1 MKKIIVYTHS
11 DCLLKDNGPNHP
23 EKKERV
29 QIILKSIQNISSIDI
44 DIKNAPLADVRNI
57 YLVHPSTHIN
67 NIFSLIPNSGL
78 TGIEKEPY
86 ADTLL
91 CPKSKKA
98 ILRSCGAGIAAA
110 DSLIRENEKRIFC
123 AVRPPG
129 HHAETVRANGFCF
142 INNVAVTAK
151 YLQYKYKINKI
162 AIIDFD
168 VHHGNGT
175 QHIFEEDSTVLYVSL
190 HRYPFYPGTGSKDE
204 TGRGKGLGMTIN
216 YPLDANTGDDFYLDI
231 VNHSLSDKV
240 LKFQPDFIILSSGFD
255 AHEMDPLG
263 GMNVTTQGF
272 GTMTEIFVKLAEEC
286 CGGRVLSV
294 LEGGYNLKAL
304 AESVEIHLRKL
315 SGIIM

>member
-1 MKKIIVYTHS
+1 METGLITSKIFLDHLTG
-11 DCLLKDNGPNHP
+11 LNHVEAP
-23 EKKERV
+23 ERV
-29 QIILKSIQNISSIDI
+29 TSILEQLKLTNLLDSLTEIQPETPSRLIPELVHVPEYVDRVEQSCIKGHPYIDTVDNPI
-44 DIKNAPLADVRNI
+44 CNNSYEVALLATSAVTIGVDWIFSHKIKNAM
-57 YLVHPSTHIN
+57 
-67 NIFSLIPNSGL
+67 
-78 TGIEKEPY
+78 
-86 ADTLL
+86 
-91 CPKSKKA
+91 A
-98 ILRSCGAGIAAA
+98 I
-110 DSLIRENEKRIFC
+110 
-123 AVRPPG
+123 VRPPG
-129 HHAETVRANGFCF
+129 HHAEKERAMGFCLF
-142 INNVAVTAK
+142 NNVS
-151 YLQYKYKINKI
+151 I
-162 AIIDFD
+162 AARYAQKEHSVEKVLIIDFD

-190 HRYPFYPGTGSKDE
+190 HRYTFYPGTGSKDE
-204 TGRGKGLGMTIN
+204 TGRGRGLGMTIN
-216 YPLDANTGDDFYLDI
+216 YPLDANTGDDNYLDI

-286 CGGRVLSV
+286 CGGRLLSV